1 MKIYGI
7 GADIVK
13 VKRLKKS
20 VKKKTFIQNYS
31 ISMKLINVKN

>member
-20 VKKKTFIQNYS
+20 VKKKTFIP
-31 ISMKLINVKN
+31 KLFNQL